1 MLHGLIMPG
10 STPTQV
16 FELPFDTKELEEIS
30 VTYALDTTI
39 LLEKEQSDCIL
50 ENNYIIIDLSEEE
63 TLSFPTNKVIE
74 VQLKIL
80 TKANKVFVSPNYRL
94 GIQKTL
100 NRRLMR
106 R

>member
-1 MLHGLIMPG
+1 MLHGVIMPG

-16 FELPFDTKELEEIS
+16 FELPFDTKELEKIS
-30 VTYALDTTI
+30 VTYALDTMI

-50 ENNYIIIDLSEEE
+50 ENNYIIINLSEEE

-80 TKANKVFVSPNYRL
+80 TKSDKVYISPSYRL

-100 NRRLMR
+100 NRRLMKK
-106 R
+106 